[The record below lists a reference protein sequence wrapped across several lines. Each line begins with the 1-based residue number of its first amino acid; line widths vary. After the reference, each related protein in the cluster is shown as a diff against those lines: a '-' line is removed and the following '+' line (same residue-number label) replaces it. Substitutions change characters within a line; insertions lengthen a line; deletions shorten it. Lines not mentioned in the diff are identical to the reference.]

1 LTLSY
6 FNDIFYLTLMKSFI
20 SNISLQ
26 WDLWAGQFRAYFP
39 IYQEDVVACQQLLAK
54 ESPDQLPSAIPSI
67 QVACQ
72 DSRSGHMGA
81 GIVLADFSQAIQHE
95 PFAGL
100 FPIDILNTIPT
111 DNLAVFSKLSI
122 HPEYDKS
129 PAVLVLMSHC
139 FVEVLRAGGSG
150 VLMSCDPE
158 HFSLYKRLGMRPVGP
173 LTQLADGK
181 YRIPMIGIP
190 DKDYLSV
197 IHSPVLPMLRS
208 IDFDKYQ
215 DLCNWYYQLVREN
228 SELRVSS
235 AFYPDNEEDFEG
247 HHLITEGLSKNGQK
261 AFLKRAMIINSQEG
275 ETLITENDG
284 GKAFGYIRSGLVKV
298 VIGNQTVVLLGE
310 GDIFGE
316 IAFILH
322 TKRTAQV
329 VAASPNTEV
338 VLFNEEAVNSLEL
351 ESDKTVIWRNL
362 AKVLAQRVVLTN
374 QLLSE

>member
-1 LTLSY
+1 
-6 FNDIFYLTLMKSFI
+6 MKSLI
-20 SNISLQ
+20 SRISLQ

-39 IYQEDVVACQQLLAK
+39 TYKEDVEASRQLMS
-54 ESPDQLPSAIPSI
+54 EDSPDQLPASIPSI
-67 QVACQ
+67 LVGCL
-72 DSRSGHMGA
+72 DSRSGLFGA
-81 GIVLADFSQAIQHE
+81 TMALVDFSQAIQDE
-95 PFAGL
+95 DFAKL
-100 FPIDILNTIPT
+100 FPLDILSTIST
-111 DNLAVFSKLSI
+111 DTLAAFSNLSI
-122 HPEYDKS
+122 HPDYDKS

-173 LTQLADGK
+173 LTQLADRK

-235 AFYPDNEEDFEG
+235 AFYPDSEEDFEG
-247 HHLITEGLSKNGQK
+247 HHMITEGLSKKGQK
-261 AFLKRAMIINSQEG
+261 AFLKQAMILNCQEG

-338 VLFNEEAVNSLEL
+338 VLFNEEALNSLDL
-351 ESDKTVIWRNL
+351 ESDKAVIWRNL
-362 AKVLAQRVVLTN
+362 AKVLAQRVVMTN